1 MQKTNEVSVDL
12 SLLKGLLTR
21 EEGEWLPE
29 IADERENIG
38 LNRTPS
44 D

>member
-21 EEGEWLPE
+21 EEGEWLPVLHKP
-29 IADERENIG
+29 I
-38 LNRTPS
+38 
-44 D
+44 